1 MLRWCRGAEEV
12 VRCRG
17 AERWLLVQ
25 GAGVQRR
32 CRGGAEVVQRWCRGA
47 GEVVR
52 CRGAEWWLLVQRC
65 RVGAEVVESPGTQV
79 VSAEVVRGAEERGS
93 GGAEVQK
100 W

>member
-1 MLRWCRGAEEV
+1 M

-25 GAGVQRR
+25 GAEVQRR

-47 GEVVR
+47 EEVVR
-52 CRGAEWWLLVQRC
+52 CREAEVQRWC
-65 RVGAEVVESPGTQV
+65 RGGGESWYTGCECRGGAWC
-79 VSAEVVRGAEERGS
+79 RGS

>member
-1 MLRWCRGAEEV
+1 MVLRCSGGAEVQRCRGAEEV

-25 GAGVQRR
+25 GAEVQRR
-32 CRGGAEVVQRWCRGA
+32 CRGGAEVVQRRWRGAEEQRGGCWCRG
-47 GEVVR
+47 
-52 CRGAEWWLLVQRC
+52 
-65 RVGAEVVESPGTQV
+65 GAEVVESPGTQV